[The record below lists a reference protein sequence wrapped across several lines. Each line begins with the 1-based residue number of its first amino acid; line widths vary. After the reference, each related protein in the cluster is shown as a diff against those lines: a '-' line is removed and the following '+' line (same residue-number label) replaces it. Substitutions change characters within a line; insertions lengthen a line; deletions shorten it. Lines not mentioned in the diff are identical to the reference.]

1 MLGLRPLLPSRTN
14 LLIALVAVIATIAIG
29 VLAEERG
36 AARERA
42 ACLARAV
49 AEQTRQALA
58 NEAAREAARA
68 AALGTLDAE
77 RRTADILDEVTHAPM
92 PDPPRCGLG
101 ADGVRRLD
109 RLR

>member
-1 MLGLRPLLPSRTN
+1 MLSLLPLLPHRTS
-14 LLIALVAVIATIAIG
+14 LMVALVAVAATIVVG
-29 VLAEERG
+29 VLAEVRG

-58 NEAAREAARA
+58 NETAREASRA

-77 RRTADILDEVTHAPM
+77 RRTAEILDEVTHAPM

-101 ADGVRRLD
+101 ADSVRRLD